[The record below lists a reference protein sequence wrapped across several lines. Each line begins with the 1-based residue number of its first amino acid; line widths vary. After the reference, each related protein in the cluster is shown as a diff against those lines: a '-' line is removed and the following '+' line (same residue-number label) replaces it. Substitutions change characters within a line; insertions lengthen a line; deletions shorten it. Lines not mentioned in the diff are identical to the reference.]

1 MKYNLLLIKFPIMVK
16 YYACHVGELT
26 KNSHFYTTFHTPIVK
41 KDYQNIRWA
50 VNEVSI
56 SKKTVDSIN
65 RDIKNRTKVYVVLYP
80 NVPNDYPYAICEL
93 NLIKERNLGPL
104 IAIDE
109 TNIERGWI
117 NGTSSGHNDFKYDF
131 KFSKIYRLNKNSFN
145 KIKLTSQRT
154 FFELKLG
161 FAHEDLFKQIDKEI
175 EFIKRYIQPII
186 CSF

>member
-1 MKYNLLLIKFPIMVK
+1 MVK
-16 YYACHVGELT
+16 YYACRVGEFT
-26 KNSHFYTTFHTPIVK
+26 KNSHFDKTFHTPIIK

-65 RDIKNRTKVYVVLYP
+65 RDIKNGTEVHIVLFP
-80 NVPNDYPYAICEL
+80 NKPNDVPYAICEL
-93 NLIKERNLGPL
+93 NFIKERILGPL
-104 IAIDE
+104 ISIDE
-109 TNIERGWI
+109 TNDERGWI
-117 NGTSSGHNDFKYDF
+117 NGTSSGYDDFKYDF
-131 KFSKIYRLNKNSFN
+131 KFSKIYLLNKNSFN
-145 KIKLTSQRT
+145 KIKLKGQRT

-161 FAHEDLFKQIDKEI
+161 FKNEDLFKQIDTEI